1 MSDLHAYRAPWWLP
15 GGHLQTIFPLAR
27 KAPLPNYRRE
37 RWETPDGDFIELDW
51 LDPAGSVITA
61 QGVPATPEATPAHL
75 ECAPV
80 LVLFHG
86 LEGSSRSHYARS
98 LMQAAGA
105 LGWRGVVPHFR
116 GCSGTPN
123 RLPRAYHSG
132 DSEEIDWILRR
143 LQQIAGGA
151 PVFAAG
157 VSLGGN
163 ALLKWLGERGSAAQS
178 VVEAAAA
185 ICAPLDL
192 MVSGHALARGFN
204 RIYTRHF
211 LVTLRDKA
219 LAKCERHPGHFDAA
233 RVASARTLAEFDDAY
248 TAPAHGFA
256 GVEDYWRRASARP
269 WLGGIDVPTL
279 VLNAANDPFV
289 PARALPD
296 AQALP
301 PTVRFECPDHGGHVG
316 FLAGA
321 WPGSQ
326 DWLAARVLGHFERAR
341 RGGHTASGAHPSR
354 SGHHRWQ
361 SRQRQ

>member
-1 MSDLHAYRAPWWLP
+1 MNRPPAYRAPWWLP
-15 GGHLQTIFPLAR
+15 GGHLQTIFPVAR
-27 KAPLPNYRRE
+27 KAQLPAYRRE
-37 RWETPDGDFIELDW
+37 RWDTPDGDFIDLDW
-51 LDPAGSVITA
+51 VDPSTQSVAPQAALTQPQTEA
-61 QGVPATPEATPAHL
+61 PQPAPSPIF
-75 ECAPV
+75 
-80 LVLFHG
+80 VLFHG

-98 LMQAAGA
+98 LILAAA
-105 LGWRGVVPHFR
+105 ARGWRGVVPHFR

-132 DSEEIDWILRR
+132 DSDEIDWILRR
-143 LQQIAGGA
+143 LRQVSAGA

-163 ALLKWLGERGSAAQS
+163 ALLKWLGERGPTARE
-178 VVEAAAA
+178 VVDAAAA

-192 MVSGHALARGFN
+192 TLSGHALGEGFN

-211 LVTLRDKA
+211 LATLRAKA
-219 LAKCERHPGHFDAA
+219 LAKCRRHPGRFDAV
-233 RVASARTLAEFDDAY
+233 RITGARTLAEFDDAY

-269 WLGGIDVPTL
+269 WLGGIEVPTL

-289 PARALPD
+289 PAGALPD

-301 PTVRFECPDHGGHVG
+301 PAVHFECPSQGGHVG

-326 DWLAARVLGHFERAR
+326 DWLAARVLAHFER
-341 RGGHTASGAHPSR
+341 SR
-354 SGHHRWQ
+354 
-361 SRQRQ
+361 